1 MIKYSKR
8 RGKEIHN
15 IVECLPQGPHWLSQ
29 LLHPMRNKKKNDV
42 ISSSDPFDKLAE
54 CSFSTSGK
62 SYHLGDWS
70 TGKDL
75 TLMMAS
81 ALVVETSLANNSP
94 FQDFTHPHDHFQLR
108 YVTL

>member
-1 MIKYSKR
+1 VFTSGSTLAESVTTSYEKQEK
-8 RGKEIHN
+8 N
-15 IVECLPQGPHWLSQ
+15 
-29 LLHPMRNKKKNDV
+29 NDV

-94 FQDFTHPHDHFQLR
+94 FQDFTHPHDHFQSKNNG
-108 YVTL
+108 TC